1 MNALK
6 ETIEFQNR
14 IIEKPDAEAV
24 ALYDNLVDEEHC
36 ELKSAETIGNKL
48 KEAADLIVV
57 CVGLITAMGYDAEKI
72 LHRVNESN
80 NSKFCINNDEIR
92 LTQDHFT
99 GLGLKTYVKELEGLY
114 GVYAAETKIIGGK
127 QYKEGKLL
135 KAVLYA
141 EVDEAALEAIK

>member
-14 IIEKPDAEAV
+14 IIENADAEAV
-24 ALYDNLVDEEHC
+24 ALYDGLIDEEHD

-72 LHRVNESN
+72 LHKVNESN
-80 NSKFCINNDEIR
+80 NSKFCINSDEIR
-92 LTQDHFT
+92 LTQDYFT
-99 GLGLKTYVKELEGLY
+99 GLGLDTYTKELDGLF
-114 GVYAAETKIIGGK
+114 GVYAAETKTINGK

-135 KAVLYA
+135 KAVLYS
-141 EVDEAALEAIK
+141 EVDEAALEVL